1 MKPARPAPASTQ
13 SPAWRVRAAVSIA
26 SAVAVERALEA
37 MRAGATLHLQ
47 YEPSR
52 EWWLLSNGWTVPA
65 DVAAIVINH
74 PASPRSATRCSPTPD
89 PRPGASSNRRRTHDE
104 REAET

>member
-1 MKPARPAPASTQ
+1 
-13 SPAWRVRAAVSIA
+13 
-26 SAVAVERALEA
+26 

-52 EWWLLSNGWTVPA
+52 EWWILSNGWTVPP

-74 PASPRSATRCSPTPD
+74 PGVAAVGDALFPNTRSQTWRFIEPKEETR
-89 PRPGASSNRRRTHDE
+89 
-104 REAET
+104 